1 MSTTERKREPEGEAS
16 VLSVGSMNLEA
27 TACFLTGRKVRAPR
41 PMVVAAVIPLRRQTV
56 AFHFLRQG
64 RAARSPCPVSVLVD
78 VAVAGRGRAVEA
90 RTEPEETRKTHVAM
104 THDSCFFP

>member
-1 MSTTERKREPEGEAS
+1 MSPPSFHYTD
-16 VLSVGSMNLEA
+16 
-27 TACFLTGRKVRAPR
+27 
-41 PMVVAAVIPLRRQTV
+41 RQTV

-64 RAARSPCPVSVLVD
+64 RAARSLVVVD